1 VGHIG
6 ARYDAI
12 RFRDH
17 TVRQGV
23 LALPIIAPD
32 VKKAL
37 FTNKGQA
44 HSAAMMALV
53 IEVEFQIAILPLW
66 VFQNGIQSTGAALG
80 GKTSSI
86 FDEIVVPA
94 SEWKILRD
102 KVREALRQIPPRCA
116 GSEAM
121 NDRTPL
127 AGPVRPRR
135 KPLSRSP
142 MLRHTEAQGSR
153 LKAQGSR
160 LKAQGSRLK
169 AKCSRLK
176 AQGSRLKAQGS
187 RLKTSC
193 HPCPVCSPSSAT
205 WPVEG
210 PLADTCGQRVRPR
223 CSAQNLRLF
232 GKPNPVTEKT
242 PI

>member
-1 VGHIG
+1 MGHKG

-32 VKKAL
+32 VQKAL

-53 IEVEFQIAILPLW
+53 IEVKFQIAILPLW
-66 VFQNGIQSTGAALG
+66 VFQNGIQSTGAALE

-135 KPLSRSP
+135 KLLSRSP

-153 LKAQGSR
+153 
-160 LKAQGSRLK
+160 
-169 AKCSRLK
+169 
-176 AQGSRLKAQGS
+176 
-187 RLKTSC
+187 
-193 HPCPVCSPSSAT
+193 
-205 WPVEG
+205 
-210 PLADTCGQRVRPR
+210 PLAILVRSARRGRRPGRWRNPSPTPEVSAFALGVAPKICAFSASPTRSPR
-223 CSAQNLRLF
+223 RRPYDRTA
-232 GKPNPVTEKT
+232 E
-242 PI
+242 